1 MLTVAFS
8 SRIGQQVVALP
19 HPRTPPGGNL
29 DALETEFLLNPHRAV
44 TGMYQSG
51 TLGWGV
57 VPWRRAGG
65 RLALQRRRSE
75 SCVCLRTA
83 ASNSPSACRRGSE
96 VGSKQQLTAHVVQV
110 WLAHARGNKINSAAI
125 KGLAAIRSFQS
136 ASLLH
141 GQQFV
146 RPRERR
152 RPQRIKGI
160 R

>member
-1 MLTVAFS
+1 MGAVH
-8 SRIGQQVVALP
+8 SRSDSRFILDQFRWRTQRAAGRP
-19 HPRTPPGGNL
+19 ISYGRCRHP
-29 DALETEFLLNPHRAV
+29 V
-44 TGMYQSG
+44 
-51 TLGWGV
+51 GV
-57 VPWRRAGG
+57 WFPWRRAGG
-65 RLALQRRRSE
+65 RLALQCRRSE

-110 WLAHARGNKINSAAI
+110 WLAHARGNKIDSAAI

-136 ASLLH
+136 ASFLH

-152 RPQRIKGI
+152 RPQRIKCI